1 MKYSVRYNRSLDLK
15 SFDEIIIELK
25 DEKYEDLLG
34 FFNRYS
40 DKRIVI
46 KIDDCSNFLE
56 ENKIELFKQ
65 LEEENPEFNYTFL
78 LKKYDLDKKTEV
90 IQLLYDNDFSYYV
103 EDFISDEEE
112 MWNAIRT
119 GYSSLIIGCAGE

>member
-46 KIDDCSNFLE
+46 KIAFYSREFRVRRGR
-56 ENKIELFKQ
+56 ENDGDQVRVSF
-65 LEEENPEFNYTFL
+65 Y
-78 LKKYDLDKKTEV
+78 
-90 IQLLYDNDFSYYV
+90 SYI
-103 EDFISDEEE
+103 F
-112 MWNAIRT
+112 
-119 GYSSLIIGCAGE
+119 C